1 MIIYRCAHCLAMLG
15 LQTEDDAVPACVDHP
30 DGQVELIPDE
40 AAE

>member
-40 AAE
+40 VDE

>member
-1 MIIYRCAHCLAMLG
+1 MQQYRCAHCHAVLG
-15 LQTEDDAVPACVDHP
+15 QLVDGEPVPACVDHP